1 MTREEAVNKM
11 MKESFLGYE
20 SPIQTILSDMRV
32 EYEENM
38 VRAVQNVG
46 FCVNKEELIKALH
59 YDRGQYEKG
68 YADAKKLFERPH
80 GEWENCGGIFC
91 ARCSVCKE
99 VAYETAG
106 NFCPNCGADMRNK
119 KDDLAEI
126 IEAVQSVK
134 GSEET

>member
-1 MTREEAVNKM
+1 MTKEEAVNKM

-38 VRAVQNVG
+38 VRAVQSLG

-68 YADAKKLFERPH
+68 YADAKKAFERPH
-80 GEWENCGGIFC
+80 GEWEFDDLDCDY
-91 ARCSVCKE
+91 RCTVCKNFNDFI
-99 VAYETAG
+99 TD
-106 NFCPNCGADMRNK
+106 FCPNCGADMRK
-119 KDDLAEI
+119 EGEAE
-126 IEAVQSVK
+126 
-134 GSEET
+134 